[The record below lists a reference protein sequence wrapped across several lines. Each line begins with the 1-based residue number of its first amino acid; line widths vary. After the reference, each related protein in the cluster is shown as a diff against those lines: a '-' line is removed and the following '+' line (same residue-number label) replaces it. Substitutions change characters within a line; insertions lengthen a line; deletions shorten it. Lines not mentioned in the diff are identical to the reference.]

1 MNKNLLLKQNKSN
14 YAFIDAQNLNS
25 GLNKLGWKM
34 DWKKFRDYLKNE
46 YNIEVAYVFIGFIAG
61 MEDLYI
67 AIQKAGFVIVFKE
80 VVSAPEGFSVKWNV
94 DAELILQ
101 AMIDFNKY
109 DKALIVSWDW
119 DFSCLLRHLVANN
132 KFLMLIAPHRR
143 YLSSLL
149 LKASDSK
156 IDYLQSIRKK
166 VEYRHYMSNKPRINK
181 ENTQNISK
189 PNISNKPTINKSNT
203 SNPAINKPNSIKQN
217 IKKPTSQPKQVR
229 NEEYLF

>member
-1 MNKNLLLKQNKSN
+1 MNKNQQIKQNKSN

-34 DWKKFRDYLKNE
+34 DWKKFRDYLRDQ

-80 VVSAPEGFSVKWNV
+80 VVSTPDGIGVKGNV

-101 AMIDFNKY
+101 AMIDYNKY
-109 DKALIVSWDW
+109 DKALIVSGDG

-156 IDYLQSIRKK
+156 TDYLQSIRKK
-166 VEYRHYMSNKPRINK
+166 VEYRHYTSNKSKSSK
-181 ENTQNISK
+181 ENIQNISK
-189 PNISNKPTINKSNT
+189 SNIDNRPVINKTNITKST
-203 SNPAINKPNSIKQN
+203 INKPNPNKQN
-217 IKKPTSQPKQVR
+217 IKKPISQPKQTR

>member
-1 MNKNLLLKQNKSN
+1 MNKNLLLKQNKGN

-34 DWKKFRDYLKNE
+34 DWKKFRDYLKDE

-166 VEYRHYMSNKPRINK
+166 VEYRHYTSNKSKTSK
-181 ENTQNISK
+181 ENVQNIPKPKTNTQVINK
-189 PNISNKPTINKSNT
+189 PNISNPS
-203 SNPAINKPNSIKQN
+203 INKPNPNKQN

>member
-1 MNKNLLLKQNKSN
+1 MSKILQIKQNKGN

-34 DWKKFRDYLKNE
+34 DWKKFRDYLKDQ

-67 AIQKAGFVIVFKE
+67 AIQKAWFVIVFKE
-80 VVSAPEGFSVKWNV
+80 VISAHDWIWIKWNV

-101 AMIDFNKY
+101 AMIDYNKY

-132 KFLMLIAPHRR
+132 KFLMLIAPHRK

-149 LKASDSK
+149 LKAADSK

-166 VEYRHYMSNKPRINK
+166 VEYRHYTSNKPKTSK
-181 ENTQNISK
+181 ENTQNIPR
-189 PNISNKPTINKSNT
+189 PNISNKPTVNK
-203 SNPAINKPNSIKQN
+203 PAINKPNPIKQN
-217 IKKPTSQPKQVR
+217 IKKPISHPKQAR